1 MLDLGNQFHTR
12 LLSAFFQLLRQRKA
26 PSSIFFYYY
35 ENQAHFYLPAP
46 TLYSLPL
53 LSTLSVV
60 RVKLSPACLPFTS
73 KLLERLIHIFRTH
86 FLNISQFLHT
96 WQSRFC
102 PLLDWSGS
110 SEIHP
115 DPVIHHILWPSSSC
129 LSLQYVPLH
138 FCWQPLLPLAIWY
151 SHGAV
156 NAAASQILSLDSC
169 SNLLTAVFSYPLS
182 PPLHCCLFVI

>member
-1 MLDLGNQFHTR
+1 MLNHG
-12 LLSAFFQLLRQRKA
+12 LLPPLPHGLHLRCWTLEINFTHGCYQHSFSYYGKGKHLL
-26 PSSIFFYYY
+26 PFFFYYY

-138 FCWQPLLPLAIWY
+138 FCWQQALASAPAGHMVLTRSSERRSLSDPFLGFLL
-151 SHGAV
+151 
-156 NAAASQILSLDSC
+156 
-169 SNLLTAVFSYPLS
+169 
-182 PPLHCCLFVI
+182 